1 VLLQPTPMH
10 ILLADDDMVTQRLL
24 SRALQHAGYT
34 TVTVAD
40 GQAAWERLQHEAFS
54 VLIVDWTMPRLDG
67 PSLIRKLRA
76 TTFRSYVYTILLTSR
91 MALDDRVDGLE
102 SGADDFLTKPVVI
115 RELKARLSVAQRI
128 LNLERQLR
136 EANERLVYQTSH
148 DPLTELFNRPAIW
161 EYAEAELA
169 RAQRLGHAF
178 SLAFFDLD
186 HFKAINDGYGHLSGD
201 LALRH
206 FAQLL
211 NTLVRPYDWVGR
223 WGGEEFLVVLPEAN
237 LAQAAV
243 ITERIRAGI
252 AAAPLLLPDG
262 RSVSLTVSGGVVC
275 HDRPGLSLDAL
286 FQEADAALYRAKA
299 AGRNR
304 VCCAALPVLT
314 ADD

>member
-1 VLLQPTPMH
+1 MH
-10 ILLADDDMVTQRLL
+10 ILLADDDIVTQQLL

-34 TVTVAD
+34 TVAVAD

-54 VLIVDWTMPRLDG
+54 VLIVDWMMPRLDG

-91 MALDDRVDGLE
+91 IAQNDRVDGLE
-102 SGADDFLTKPVVI
+102 SGADDFLTKPVDI

-136 EANERLVYQTSH
+136 EANERLAYQTSH

-186 HFKAINDGYGHLSGD
+186 HFKAIMHGHFKHLTC
-201 LALRH
+201 
-206 FAQLL
+206 F
-211 NTLVRPYDWVGR
+211 
-223 WGGEEFLVVLPEAN
+223 
-237 LAQAAV
+237 
-243 ITERIRAGI
+243 
-252 AAAPLLLPDG
+252 LLL
-262 RSVSLTVSGGVVC
+262 
-275 HDRPGLSLDAL
+275 DRQNAIVNVAPTHPAYVTNAL
-286 FQEADAALYRAKA
+286 ACE
-299 AGRNR
+299 
-304 VCCAALPVLT
+304 V
-314 ADD
+314 